1 MKPLA
6 AHALLALGLACTGA
20 PAQVAPPEPD
30 LPAWHFKLTP
40 SVYSNR
46 QAPNA
51 SDLNLRGNFGPH
63 ALWLGQYRQAG
74 FGEQLRAGYEYTAS
88 PDWGQLVYSLQTAER
103 GFAGGALTA
112 QIGHA
117 VYGIFGWG
125 RTNLQPYYNLN
136 FDPNDAI
143 TLGLGGS
150 WGQGQQL
157 SLYRIQDDRLHTGQQ
172 VTHLVW
178 RTHPNPNH
186 RLSVDLARK
195 RGRGSSDGPW
205 LQGQSLSLTW
215 DWSGHFVRLARDQ
228 RVNFS
233 EDTQTRLS
241 LGWRF

>member
-6 AHALLALGLACTGA
+6 AHALLALGLACSDA

-117 VYGIFGWG
+117 VYGIVG
-125 RTNLQPYYNLN
+125 R
-136 FDPNDAI
+136 AE
-143 TLGLGGS
+143 
-150 WGQGQQL
+150 
-157 SLYRIQDDRLHTGQQ
+157 RIC
-172 VTHLVW
+172 
-178 RTHPNPNH
+178 
-186 RLSVDLARK
+186 
-195 RGRGSSDGPW
+195 
-205 LQGQSLSLTW
+205 SLTTTSTLTPTTPSPW
-215 DWSGHFVRLARDQ
+215 VLAAAGARA
-228 RVNFS
+228 NS
-233 EDTQTRLS
+233 
-241 LGWRF
+241 